1 MRILII
7 GAGEVGYNIASR
19 LASENKKVTVIDK
32 DEAAIRRLSE
42 NLDVQSIQASAT
54 SPKAL
59 IEAGIK
65 ESEILLAVTDSDE
78 VNLATCLLASHMAP
92 EIKMLARVRNAE
104 LDDFHQRFREAAPH
118 IDTIINP
125 ETEVVRTIRR
135 LMHIPGA
142 VDVGDFV
149 EGKVSYAGL
158 RISKSSKMVGMS
170 MSAFSTRFGE
180 DHPLIAAI
188 LRNTQVIVPRGDT
201 RFHAD
206 DLIYIICEKKDLER
220 KLNLFGLGH
229 KPVKTALVI
238 GGGRIGERL
247 ARTLVDD
254 GIKTK
259 IIEQDLSRCDELSR
273 QINGALVLH
282 GDGSDQSLL
291 LEENI
296 GQTDVVIPVTD
307 DDETNILISL
317 LAKSMGARDT
327 ITKIG
332 KTNYHPLLPAI
343 GIDKVVSPR
352 LSAISSILQDVRKG
366 KVLSDISIFG
376 EQGEFIEA
384 MALDRSSI
392 TGKPIKKISFP
403 KGTLLLC
410 VIHEGQ
416 VVIPTGE
423 TVVEPGNRL
432 LLFAVNHAVKKL
444 ETLLSVKFTRGE

>member
-19 LASENKKVTVIDK
+19 LASEHKKVTVIDK

-42 NLDVQSIQASAT
+42 NLDVQSIQASAS

-59 IEAGIK
+59 VDAGIK

-78 VNLATCLLASHMAP
+78 VNLMTCLLASHMAP
-92 EIKMLARVRNAE
+92 DIKKLARVRNAE
-104 LDDFHQRFREAAPH
+104 LDQFHQRFKESAPH

-125 ETEVVRTIRR
+125 ETEVVGTIRR

-149 EGKVSYAGL
+149 EGKVSYAGI
-158 RISKSSKMVGMS
+158 RIPKGSKMVGMS

-201 RFHAD
+201 QFHAE

-247 ARTLVDD
+247 SRTLVAD

-259 IIEQDLSRCDELSR
+259 IMELDLHRCDELSR
-273 QINGALVLH
+273 QLNGALVLH
-282 GDGSDQSLL
+282 GDGSDQGLL

-296 GQTDVVIPVTD
+296 SQTDVVIPVTD

-332 KTNYHPLLPAI
+332 KTNYLPLLPAI

-384 MALDRSSI
+384 IALDRSGI
-392 TGKPIKKISFP
+392 IGRPIKKINFP

-410 VIHEGQ
+410 AITDGQ
-416 VVIPTGE
+416 VVIPSGD

-432 LLFAVNHAVKKL
+432 LLFAVKHAVKKL
-444 ETLLSVKFTRGE
+444 ETLLAVKLMRGE